1 MLELDIA
8 RRRALAMCW
17 GYISRP
23 GREEELEKD
32 KHGEEA
38 EDAAEEEETESTREN
53 GAEASWAHGAEEVLL
68 SPEQLLEEASRIEE
82 WEAVGDSRADFE
94 FGGESAA
101 DTEAMVLALERDQ
114 RVSPKGCLGD
124 FTTTKVRSN
133 PKRVT
138 CNCQI
143 FNLRRDCPH
152 CVYVEVLHWNK
163 FPSGKLSLSTDKW
176 DVTSDK
182 LRKLIRVTSIS

>member
-1 MLELDIA
+1 M
-8 RRRALAMCW
+8 
-17 GYISRP
+17 
-23 GREEELEKD
+23 
-32 KHGEEA
+32 
-38 EDAAEEEETESTREN
+38 
-53 GAEASWAHGAEEVLL
+53 LL

-143 FNLRRDCPH
+143 FT
-152 CVYVEVLHWNK
+152 
-163 FPSGKLSLSTDKW
+163 SGETALTVFTW
-176 DVTSDK
+176 RFFTGTSF
-182 LRKLIRVTSIS
+182 LQGS